1 MMTWK
6 SPLSIGF
13 DVVFGLL
20 PGIYLAF
27 VSLVVLFDPELGRAI
42 TSPERLLFSSI
53 GVVGLIALTALM
65 YVSLARGNTR
75 HKPVFKI
82 ILGAGIA
89 LALFVPTLLF
99 GMNIINDLDSPTGL
113 IGFIAAVETPVVIVA
128 IKHIIML
135 TRA

>member
-53 GVVGLIALTALM
+53 GVVGLIAQTRIQN
-65 YVSLARGNTR
+65 YPRGWNR
-75 HKPVFKI
+75 PRPLRANV
-82 ILGAGIA
+82 
-89 LALFVPTLLF
+89 
-99 GMNIINDLDSPTGL
+99 
-113 IGFIAAVETPVVIVA
+113 AVWHE
-128 IKHIIML
+128 HHQ
-135 TRA
+135 